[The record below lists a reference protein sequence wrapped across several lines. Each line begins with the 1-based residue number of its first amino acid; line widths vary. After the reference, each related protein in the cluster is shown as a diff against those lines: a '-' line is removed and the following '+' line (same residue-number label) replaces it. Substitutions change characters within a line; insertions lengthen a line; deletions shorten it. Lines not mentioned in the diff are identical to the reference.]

1 MKITLDIEKQRCYVE
16 IAEKAP
22 DGNPISTSFEFD
34 DGWTVEGLISR
45 AYDEISE
52 EALNVYSPYM

>member
-1 MKITLDIEKQRCYVE
+1 MRIILDLDNGRCYVK

-22 DGNPISTSFEFD
+22 DGSPISTSFEYD
-34 DGWTVEGLISR
+34 EGWNIEQLISR

-52 EALNVYSPYM
+52 EALNIYSPYM